1 MIETVTISRM
11 EADMIF
17 LNTFLTATTGTGA
30 TAADPFDPTSNL
42 LLTVIMIVVMLG
54 AFYIFSIRP
63 QRKRNKEL
71 KEMMSKMAVGDKI
84 VTVGGVVGTIANIK
98 EDEVTIST
106 SVAYT
111 MITFKRQSIET
122 VIPREK

>member
-1 MIETVTISRM
+1 MMETANMRRM

-17 LNTFLTATTGTGA
+17 LNMLLTATTGTDVTGA
-30 TAADPFDPTSNL
+30 EIDPMTNTLMMGGFIL
-42 LLTVIMIVVMLG
+42 ILVVAMY
-54 AFYIFSIRP
+54 FFTIRP
-63 QRKRNKEL
+63 QRKRDKEL
-71 KEMMSKMAVGDKI
+71 KEQVSKMAVGDQV
-84 VTVGGVVGTIANIK
+84 VTIGGVTGTIANIK

-111 MITFKRQSIET
+111 MITFKKSAINT

>member
-1 MIETVTISRM
+1 MIETAIKRRM

-17 LNTFLTATTGTGA
+17 LNVLLTATTGTSATGA
-30 TAADPFDPTSNL
+30 EIDPMTNTLMMGGFIL
-42 LLTVIMIVVMLG
+42 LLVVAMY
-54 AFYIFSIRP
+54 FFTIRP
-63 QRKRNKEL
+63 QRKRDKEL
-71 KEMMSKMAVGDKI
+71 KEQVSKMAVGDQV
-84 VTVGGVVGTIANIK
+84 VTIGGVSGTIANIK

-111 MITFKRQSIET
+111 MITFKKSAINT

>member
-1 MIETVTISRM
+1 
-11 EADMIF
+11 MIF
-17 LNTFLTATTGTGA
+17 LNTLLTATTGTGA
-30 TAADPFDPTSNL
+30 TTADVFDPTSNL
-42 LLTVIMIVVMLG
+42 VLTVVMIVVMLG
-54 AFYIFSIRP
+54 AFYFFSIRP

-111 MITFKRQSIET
+111 MITFKRHSIET